1 MNLKRLSSKKPSGLF
16 SLPSGVRGGMLEAV
30 EYEDLE
36 FGKLL
41 GESQAATLLSR
52 ETCRYCRPCMHDDE
66 W

>member
-41 GESQAATLLSR
+41 GESHAWVLTSSR
-52 ETCRYCRPCMHDDE
+52 TCSF
-66 W
+66 

>member
-41 GESQAATLLSR
+41 GESHAAMLPSR
-52 ETCRYCRPCMHDDE
+52 KACRCPRPYMHDDE
-66 W
+66 

>member
-41 GESQAATLLSR
+41 GESHACALTSSVSCPADDINPA
-52 ETCRYCRPCMHDDE
+52 CR
-66 W
+66 